1 MSKEQDIDLK
11 KNLSDLAKIVKWF
24 EDQKD
29 IDLDASLDKVKE
41 AAKIIKESRS
51 RIKDVENSFK
61 EIEKDLIEEGEV
73 ESPSDPDIN
82 DIPF

>member
-1 MSKEQDIDLK
+1 MPKEQGVDLK
-11 KNLSDLAKIVKWF
+11 KNLSDLARIVKWF

-73 ESPSDPDIN
+73 ESPPDSDISN
-82 DIPF
+82 VSF